1 VLSETEAWQQGNY
14 GEKEFLFNAVV
25 FQFRL
30 IRVKLTPSDN
40 LNVAVKT
47 IIKVLWI
54 AGILLATPVCT
65 KWDSF
70 ELISFKICSS
80 TSSLHGESLTS
91 DRMEYYLDRFLDFSP
106 AIASKI

>member
-47 IIKVLWI
+47 IIKVL
-54 AGILLATPVCT
+54 
-65 KWDSF
+65 
-70 ELISFKICSS
+70 
-80 TSSLHGESLTS
+80 
-91 DRMEYYLDRFLDFSP
+91 
-106 AIASKI
+106 